1 MIVDLFRVDFMVG
14 RGAPPSKN
22 FNTFF
27 GIIRVMSMTAII
39 PAAGLGT
46 RFLPATRVAPRSP
59 VRRMRTSRRDSSRRM
74 PMLSLR

>member
-1 MIVDLFRVDFMVG
+1 MIVDLFRVDFMAG

-22 FNTFF
+22 FTTFF

-46 RFLPATRVAPRSP
+46 VPKGVPLAEDLKGAVAINGAFLD
-59 VRRMRTSRRDSSRRM
+59 RMHHD
-74 PMLSLR
+74 